1 MVTTQSGLH
10 GGNAAQHVTMEHK
23 LATGPV
29 SIPHHLHVILVAATA
44 KDQEMRRGY
53 ALSKLVPVSLMSI
66 LVLYTDRVIQ
76 FK

>member
-1 MVTTQSGLH
+1 M
-10 GGNAAQHVTMEHK
+10 
-23 LATGPV
+23 
-29 SIPHHLHVILVAATA
+29 VAATA
-44 KDQEMRRGY
+44 KDQEMRHGY